1 MSRSPARFLIP
12 IILPLVTSCVHHAF
26 APGPG
31 QTAWDFEPDAAKCR
45 LFARGAGSGYSFAA
59 AGSPRFVASYSA
71 GAALGVG
78 IASAI
83 EQNENFNDCMQA
95 RGWRIADGKAPVPEA
110 TLAIPIPAAPLPS
123 PPPTA
128 SVGRRNFGVRASMIS
143 PNLAS
148 DLARISHRG

>member
-1 MSRSPARFLIP
+1 
-12 IILPLVTSCVHHAF
+12 
-26 APGPG
+26 
-31 QTAWDFEPDAAKCR
+31 
-45 LFARGAGSGYSFAA
+45 
-59 AGSPRFVASYSA
+59 VASYSA

-143 PNLAS
+143 PNLPA
-148 DLARISHRG
+148 I